1 MGTKEAVS
9 KTTISIFEGLCLP
22 LFCFDN
28 FQHEQ
33 KTCFTLWN
41 NMRSLLSWWKQGMR
55 QSTEKEMSNIPE
67 ELYKVYFHCKMTKS
81 WDDLHC
87 WKNRQHGTLKNN
99 SILRTDL
106 FLQFLKA
113 SQRLCWEVVCICGC
127 LSVLTQEMY
136 TSDFIFDL
144 EALHYPTAC

>member
-67 ELYKVYFHCKMTKS
+67 ELYKVYFHCKMTNS

-87 WKNRQHGTLKNN
+87 WKIDSVALSKITPYCQQTCSCSSWKQVRGFAGKLCAFVGASLFSHKRCTLL
-99 SILRTDL
+99 ILY
-106 FLQFLKA
+106 
-113 SQRLCWEVVCICGC
+113 
-127 LSVLTQEMY
+127 LT
-136 TSDFIFDL
+136 
-144 EALHYPTAC
+144 